1 MDYSKSYLLWE
12 IFLFFDVESAG
23 INKAHVLDFKVSE

>member
-1 MDYSKSYLLWE
+1 MDYSKSELLWK

-23 INKAHVLDFKVSE
+23 INKVHGLDFKVSE